1 MAHLLSGT
9 SLRDGHRDTKDSI
22 GTELGL
28 VVGSIEL
35 DEEVVDFLLGSDGDL
50 SLNQLGSD
58 GVVDGS
64 DGLEDT

>member
-9 SLRDGHRDTKDSI
+9 SLRDGHRDTEDGI

-35 DEEVVDFLLGSDGDL
+35 DEEVVDLLLGSDGDL

-64 DGLEDT
+64 NGLEDT